1 MRHTFSFLA
10 ISATAAFA
18 SLEVRLAHLDGTTIR
33 ASITNTDTR
42 GYNLLSRGS
51 IFDAGPVRK
60 LHVKNECL

>member
-1 MRHTFSFLA
+1 MKHTFSILA
-10 ISATAAFA
+10 ISATTAFA
-18 SLEVRLAHLDGTTIR
+18 SLEVRLAHLGGTTVR

-51 IFDAGPVRK
+51 IFDSGPVRK